1 MVTRS
6 PPSEPIFTQCLE
18 QACVLSRDLMVQLVQ
33 QAVALMQAKQTT
45 ITDMQARIHWDD
57 DTRDLLRQ
65 RENLA
70 ANLVKNLKL
79 ALDAAIQPSAAPVE
93 KNEITP
99 KAQVKFEELELVDD
113 AKVQNLIE
121 TGRMQQTAEAA
132 CERELAEL
140 DTLICSARGLAIV
153 RAESNPLRPRN
164 FCTAITQSIADIAA
178 PPAQSALWM
187 QQLAAVLGPEL
198 RKLYAKL
205 IEQLVGQR
213 VQAVGYSVNFAIAG
227 GSGEGGADETDYSGN
242 GHGNGQTS
250 SGGSMRPAL
259 PKRDRTASAAK
270 LSVGQL
276 RQVLGGEHFRATG
289 MQDQVSAED
298 LMHEV
303 NELKALVQSLGG
315 TPAAGMDRVPHIQT
329 NDATQDLSQNSILH
343 TSRAG
348 AISVLE
354 SQEQTLQ
361 ESTPDPVEQAAVAQ
375 EIVRLMVD
383 ELCGDERLL
392 ECIRDWVNSL
402 EPPLLAL
409 AKVQADFLNDDTHP
423 ARRILDEV
431 TSRSLGFGSDQAEG
445 FAAFFDPVVSATT
458 ALAPYAI
465 QDARPFAQAWDAIEQ
480 AWSQQKTAAQIQ
492 REQAQQ
498 AMADAERRKLLADKI
513 ALELTR
519 RDDAR
524 FAPIFVKQ
532 FLASV
537 WALVLAQARLDGAEQ
552 KAQHYLDVVAQL
564 LWSAVPEQTANDK
577 QGLVR
582 MIGGML
588 TTLRSGLDSIGI
600 PHQQEEAFF
609 NQLMDVHQAA
619 LKANTNKP
627 REVAAVTAPVV
638 SVPVPIQE
646 DLAIPQQDAAAWLA
660 PQAMLDAGYIES
672 VFDDVDD
679 LEPLPEAG
687 VEELLESLPD
697 QIAVPTYDGSSN
709 LVDNTNPLIEPPE
722 LGAWVEFLS
731 HDQWVRA
738 QLTWASPHGTLYMF
752 TGAAGNPHSMTRR
765 ALDKMLSRQA
775 MRLARQSNS
784 MVMGALNALAQAALR
799 QQVD

>member
-1 MVTRS
+1 MATR
-6 PPSEPIFTQCLE
+6 PPTSEPIFTQCLE

-33 QAVALMQAKQTT
+33 QAVALMQAKQAT

-79 ALDAAIQPSAAPVE
+79 ALDAAIQFNAAPVE
-93 KNEITP
+93 KNEATP

-140 DTLICSARGLAIV
+140 DTLICSARGLTIV

-205 IEQLVGQR
+205 IEQLVRQR
-213 VQAVGYSVNFAIAG
+213 VQAVGYSVNFSIAG
-227 GSGEGGADETDYSGN
+227 APCDDGGTDEAAYT
-242 GHGNGQTS
+242 GQS
-250 SGGSMRPAL
+250 QGQASGGRAARVAL

-276 RQVLGGEHFRATG
+276 RQVLGGAHFRATG
-289 MQDQVSAED
+289 MQDQVTAED

-303 NELKALVQSLGG
+303 DELKALVQSLGG
-315 TPAAGMDRVPHIQT
+315 TAPTGMARTPRIPSSDAAQET
-329 NDATQDLSQNSILH
+329 SQESILR

-354 SQEQTLQ
+354 SQEQTL
-361 ESTPDPVEQAAVAQ
+361 EEPTPDPAEQAAVAQ
-375 EIVRLMVD
+375 DIVRLMVD

-392 ECIRDWVNSL
+392 ECVRDWVNSL

-409 AKVQADFLNDDTHP
+409 AKVQADFLNDDAHP

-445 FAAFFDPVVSATT
+445 FAAFFDPVVLATT
-458 ALAPYAI
+458 ALVPYAI
-465 QDARPFAQAWDAIEQ
+465 HDAQPFVQAWDAIEQ
-480 AWSQQKTAAQIQ
+480 AWSQQKSAAQIQ

-537 WALVLAQARLDGAEQ
+537 WAQVLAQARLDGADQ

-588 TTLRSGLDSIGI
+588 TTLRAGLDSIGVS
-600 PHQQEEAFF
+600 HQQEEAFF
-609 NQLMDVHQAA
+609 NQLMDLHQAA
-619 LKANTNKP
+619 LKANTNKL
-627 REVAAVTAPVV
+627 REVAVVTAPVV
-638 SVPVPIQE
+638 SAPVPIQE

-672 VFDDVDD
+672 VFDDMDD
-679 LEPLPEAG
+679 LEPLSEAEG
-687 VEELLESLPD
+687 EEMAESLPD
-697 QIAVPTYDGSSN
+697 QVTAAVVDTGAAA
-709 LVDNTNPLIEPPE
+709 VDNKNVLTQPPE
-722 LGAWVEFLS
+722 LGTWIEFLS

-775 MRLARQSNS
+775 IRLAQQSNS
-784 MVMGALNALAQAALR
+784 MVKGALNALAQAALR
-799 QQVD
+799 QQAG